1 MTAPEPT
8 VLQSPAN
15 PTVKHLV
22 RLRHNRTRRRWGR
35 IIVDGWRE
43 TGRAVDAGL
52 ELCGVYV
59 SREDL
64 DSCQAESQIAIIDA
78 AQASGK
84 LQLVTPAIM
93 EKISFTRS
101 SRGLV
106 SEFVQPSRSIAELQA
121 VETNFL
127 LVLDGIEK
135 PGNVGAV
142 FRCADAAGVD
152 AIIVT
157 GQRSDLFNPNA
168 IRSSLGAVFT
178 MPAATASEAE
188 AAAFLRQRQI
198 RPLAARVESSQPLW
212 SADLSVPLAIIL
224 GSEAEGLAERW
235 QTLDSKP
242 IEAVRIPMFG
252 RIDSLNISV
261 AAAVIAYEAMRRR
274 KSAKID
280 REST

>member
-22 RLRHNRTRRRWGR
+22 RLRHNRTRRRVGR
-35 IIVDGWRE
+35 VIVDGWRE
-43 TGRAVDAGL
+43 TARAVDAGL

-64 DSCQAESQIAIIDA
+64 ESVQADSQITVIDA
-78 AQASGK
+78 ARASGK
-84 LQLVTPAIM
+84 LQLVSPAIM
-93 EKISFTRS
+93 EKISFARS
-101 SRGLV
+101 SRGVV
-106 SEFVQPSRSIAELQA
+106 SEFVQPSRCIQQLRA
-121 VETNFL
+121 VETNLL

-135 PGNVGAV
+135 PGNIGAV

-152 AIIVT
+152 AVIVT

-178 MPAATASEAE
+178 MPAAMATEAE
-188 AAAFLRQRQI
+188 TAAFLRQREI

-212 SADLSVPLAIIL
+212 SADLSPPLAIIL

-242 IEAVRIPMFG
+242 IEGLRIPMFG
-252 RIDSLNISV
+252 QIDSLNISV
-261 AAAVIAYEAMRRR
+261 AAAVIAYEAIRRR
-274 KSAKID
+274 NSENMH
-280 REST
+280 RE